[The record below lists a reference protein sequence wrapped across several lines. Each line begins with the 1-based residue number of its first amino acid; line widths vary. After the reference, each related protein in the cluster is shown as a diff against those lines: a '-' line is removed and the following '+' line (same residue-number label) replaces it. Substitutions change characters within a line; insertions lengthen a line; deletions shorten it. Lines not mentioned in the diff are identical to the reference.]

1 MKKSADPQY
10 PIIPLIEKRWS
21 PRSFLDRAVEPEKLR
36 SCLEAARWA
45 ASCFNEQPWRYIV
58 AVSGDEPGFKRLADC
73 LAPGNSWARQAAVL
87 IVSVASMKF
96 ANNGKPNRHAFHD
109 VGLASGHLVL
119 QASELGLSVHQMAGF
134 DRQKAREACAIPDD
148 FDPVAFLAM
157 GYAGEP
163 GQLSDE
169 LKKRELAPR
178 VRRSQ
183 ADFVFNG
190 TWGATLD

>member
-1 MKKSADPQY
+1 MKKSADAQY
-10 PIIPLIEKRWS
+10 PIIPLIERRWS

-58 AVSGDEPGFKRLADC
+58 AVSDDEPGFKRLADC
-73 LAPGNSWARQAAVL
+73 LVPGNSWAKQAGVL
-87 IVSVASMKF
+87 IISVASMKF
-96 ANNGKPNRHAFHD
+96 AHNGNPNRHAFHD
-109 VGLASGHLVL
+109 VGLATAHMVL
-119 QASELGLSVHQMAGF
+119 QATELGLSVHQMAGF
-134 DRQKAREACAIPDD
+134 DRQKAREACSIPDD

-157 GYAGEP
+157 GYGGEP
-163 GQLSDE
+163 DQLSDE

-190 TWGATLD
+190 RWGATLG

>member
-73 LAPGNSWARQAAVL
+73 LVPGNSWARQAGVL
-87 IVSVASMKF
+87 IISVASMKF
-96 ANNGKPNRHAFHD
+96 ANNGNPNRHAFHD
-109 VGLASGHLVL
+109 VGLATAHLVL
-119 QASELGLSVHQMAGF
+119 QATELGLSVHQMAGF
-134 DRQKAREACAIPDD
+134 DRQKAREACSIPED

-163 GQLSDE
+163 DRLSDE
-169 LKKRELAPR
+169 LQKRELAPR

-183 ADFVFNG
+183 TDFVFNG
-190 TWGATLD
+190 TWGATLG

>member
-1 MKKSADPQY
+1 MKKSADAQY

-58 AVSGDEPGFKRLADC
+58 AVSDDEPGFKRLADC
-73 LAPGNSWARQAAVL
+73 LVPGNSWARQAGVL
-87 IVSVASMKF
+87 IISVASMKF
-96 ANNGKPNRHAFHD
+96 ANNGNPNRHAFHD
-109 VGLASGHLVL
+109 VGLATAHLVL
-119 QASELGLSVHQMAGF
+119 QATELGLSVHQMAGF
-134 DRQKAREACAIPDD
+134 DRQKAREACSIPED

-163 GQLSDE
+163 DRLSDE

-183 ADFVFNG
+183 TDFVFNG
-190 TWGATLD
+190 TWGATLG

>member
-73 LAPGNSWARQAAVL
+73 LVPGNSWARQAGVL
-87 IVSVASMKF
+87 IISVASMKF
-96 ANNGKPNRHAFHD
+96 ANNGNPNRHAFHD
-109 VGLASGHLVL
+109 VGLATAHLVL
-119 QASELGLSVHQMAGF
+119 QATELGLSVHQMAGF
-134 DRQKAREACAIPDD
+134 DRQKAREACSIPED

-163 GQLSDE
+163 DRLSDE

-183 ADFVFNG
+183 TDFVFNG
-190 TWGATLD
+190 TWGATLG

>member
-1 MKKSADPQY
+1 MKKSADAQY

-58 AVSGDEPGFKRLADC
+58 AVSDDEPGFKRLADC
-73 LAPGNSWARQAAVL
+73 LVPGNIWARQASVL
-87 IVSVASMKF
+87 IISVASMKF
-96 ANNGKPNRHAFHD
+96 AHNGNPNRHAFHD
-109 VGLASGHLVL
+109 VGLATAHLVL
-119 QASELGLSVHQMAGF
+119 QATELGLSVHQMAGF
-134 DRQKAREACAIPDD
+134 DRQKAREACSIPDD

-157 GYAGEP
+157 GYGGESD
-163 GQLSDE
+163 QLSDE

-190 TWGATLD
+190 RWGATLA